1 MLLNVEL
8 HFVEWSECVFVLA
21 GPSFVYLWSLFIFTI
36 LSLPH
41 CPLIIHCPLA
51 LFPYLIVFHAFLYL
65 SPLSPP
71 PPRPHSAVM
80 TWRRAPY
87 CSAQIIIK
95 HYDVV
100 KFIGHWVLH
109 SNRASRVIQQELE
122 VGWGRSRASDRRQ
135 GKEEQMTR
143 RTEDC
148 RDGWNRSNRVM
159 TLTKGELNEQW
170 GKRERNRKVKVCLVK
185 GKRSL
190 AHLACISWFN

>member
-1 MLLNVEL
+1 MCVCSCWPIFCLPVKLVHLYHSFSPLLPPHHTL
-8 HFVEWSECVFVLA
+8 SPCFVPIPNCL
-21 GPSFVYLWSLFIFTI
+21 PC
-36 LSLPH
+36 LSLS
-41 CPLIIHCPLA
+41 LTSL
-51 LFPYLIVFHAFLYL
+51 
-65 SPLSPP
+65 PP
-71 PPRPHSAVM
+71 SPPRPHSAVM